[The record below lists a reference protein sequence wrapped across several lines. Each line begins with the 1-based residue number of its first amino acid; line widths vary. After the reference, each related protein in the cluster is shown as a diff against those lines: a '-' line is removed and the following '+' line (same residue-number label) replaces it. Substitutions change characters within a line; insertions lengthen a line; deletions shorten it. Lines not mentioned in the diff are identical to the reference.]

1 MAQKNV
7 LTKADHF
14 DYKDF
19 EKLLQF
25 LHRDGYYIWELYAR
39 LSFCTACRSSDV
51 LNLKWRDILG
61 KDKVVITEKKTG
73 KTREI
78 SFNASVVNK
87 FKELYLTLDAP
98 ELDSYIFSSKASH
111 GEPFT
116 VQYVNRTLK
125 MFKAKYPIKIDHF
138 STHTFRKTFGRYV
151 YEKMNRSAEA
161 LMLLNKILKHSNIE
175 VTKAYIGI
183 TDEEIGSVFQ
193 SISF

>member
-14 DYKDF
+14 DYQDF
-19 EKLLQF
+19 EAFINCLHNDKL
-25 LHRDGYYIWELYAR
+25 YIWELYAR
-39 LSFCTACRSSDV
+39 LSFCTACRASDV
-51 LNLKWRDILG
+51 RNLRWKDILD
-61 KDKVVITEKKTG
+61 KDKVVITEQKTG

-78 SFNASVVNK
+78 VFNSSVIKK
-87 FKELYLTLDAP
+87 FRELYLLLDMPDIEA
-98 ELDSYIFSSKASH
+98 YIFASNH
-111 GEPFT
+111 SEAPMT
-116 VQYVNRTLK
+116 IQYINRTLK
-125 MFKAKYPIKIDHF
+125 EFKKKYGLRIDHF

-161 LMLLNKILKHSNIE
+161 LMLLNRILKHSNIE

-193 SISF
+193 SICF